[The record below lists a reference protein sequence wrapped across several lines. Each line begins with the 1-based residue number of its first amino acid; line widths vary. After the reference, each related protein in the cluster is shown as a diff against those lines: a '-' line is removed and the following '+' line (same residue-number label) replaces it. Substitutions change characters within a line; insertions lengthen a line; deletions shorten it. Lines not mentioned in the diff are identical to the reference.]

1 MKFSYIKRWVIII
14 NLDNFLAKGWIP
26 DYLLR
31 FGIKILLKNKIKNQ
45 EISNIEK
52 RLHKKL
58 EFVKN
63 LKKQPIAIKTYEAN
77 EQHYELPPSFFE
89 EILGDRLKYSCG
101 YWDEVLTPSDC
112 AIKLNHSENAM
123 LELTCSRA
131 ELKNGQNILDLGCG
145 WGSLSI
151 YMAEKYPESQI
162 TALSN
167 SSTQIE
173 YIKSLAD
180 EKDLDNLEA
189 IVADIN
195 TYKANNTYDRIVSV
209 EMFEH
214 MRNYEALMKKL
225 SSFLQTKGKL
235 FVHIFSHHT
244 YPFTYVNKS
253 SSDWMARYFFAG
265 GTMPSQDLLHYFT
278 YNFSLENQWAVSG
291 THYKQTL
298 EAWLYKM
305 DNKKEE
311 IWPIF
316 EEVYGKQEANKWWN
330 YWRVFFLSCAEF
342 FGFKKGNEWFISHYL
357 FQKN

>member
-1 MKFSYIKRWVIII
+1 VIII
-14 NLDNFLAKGWIP
+14 NLDNFLAKGLIP

-31 FGIKILLKNKIKNQ
+31 FGVKIILKNKIKNQ
-45 EISNIEK
+45 KIPNIEK
-52 RLHKKL
+52 RQQEKID
-58 EFVKN
+58 FVN
-63 LKKQPIAIKTYEAN
+63 GLKKQPIAIKTAEAN
-77 EQHYELPPSFFE
+77 EQHYELPSSFFK

-101 YWDEVLTPSDC
+101 YWDKVLTPSDC
-112 AIKLNHSENAM
+112 ASKLNQSEEAM

-131 ELKNGQNILDLGCG
+131 ELKNDQKILDLGCG

-167 SSTQIE
+167 SSTQID
-173 YIKSLAD
+173 YIKSLVE
-180 EKDLDNLEA
+180 EKELNNLEA
-189 IVADIN
+189 IMADIN
-195 TYKANNTYDRIVSV
+195 TYKSNNNFDRIVTI

-214 MRNYEALMKKL
+214 MRNYEALMSKL
-225 SSFLQTKGKL
+225 SKFLSNKGKL

-253 SSDWMARYFFAG
+253 SSDWMTRYFFAG

-278 YNFSLENQWAVSG
+278 DDFYLENQWAVSG

-305 DNKKEE
+305 DKKKEK

-316 EEVYGKQEANKWWN
+316 EKVYGEEEAKKWWN
-330 YWRVFFLSCAEF
+330 YWRLFFLTCAEF
-342 FGFKKGNEWFISHYL
+342 FGINNGNEWFISHYL